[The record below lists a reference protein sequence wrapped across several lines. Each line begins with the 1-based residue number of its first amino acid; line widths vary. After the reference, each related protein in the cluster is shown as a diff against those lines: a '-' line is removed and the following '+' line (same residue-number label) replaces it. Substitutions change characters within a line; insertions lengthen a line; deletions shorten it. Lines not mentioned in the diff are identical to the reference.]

1 MFRSRREAITDAQ
14 IRTGGISLRSLQRID
29 HGTHAMGGKGGTI
42 TFKHGAFLGTPLLW
56 LQPIQG
62 FQRTAYPGTVPFF
75 LQVRSRYSGSFTY
88 AGTPVAGTFQW
99 VAIGS
104 FAAR

>member
-14 IRTGGISLRSLQRID
+14 IRTGGISLRSLQKVD
-29 HGTHAMGGKGGTI
+29 YGTHGLGGKAGTV
-42 TFKHGAFLGTPLLW
+42 TFKHGAFLGTPMIF
-56 LQPIQG
+56 LQPLAG
-62 FQRTAYPGTVPFF
+62 FQRTGYPGTTPFG

-88 AGTPVAGTFQW
+88 FGTPSGGTFQW
-99 VAIGS
+99 MAIGS

>member
-14 IRTGGISLRSLQRID
+14 IRTGGISLRSLQKVD
-29 HGTHAMGGKGGTI
+29 YGTHAHGAYGGTI
-42 TFKHGAFLGTPLLW
+42 TFRHGAFVGTPTVLI
-56 LQPIQG
+56 QPISG
-62 FQRTAYPGTVPFF
+62 YTLGGGGTQLFP
-75 LQVRSRYSGSFTY
+75 QVRSRYSGSFTY
-88 AGTPVAGTFQW
+88 YGTPRHGTFQW

>member
-14 IRTGGISLRSLQRID
+14 IRTGGISLRSLQKID
-29 HGTHAMGGKGGTI
+29 HGTHALGGKAGTI
-42 TFKHGAFLGTPLLW
+42 TFRHGVFVGTPLVI
-56 LQPIQG
+56 LQPLGG
-62 FQRTAYPGTVPFF
+62 FQRPAYPGTVPFA

-88 AGTPVAGTFQW
+88 FGTPSGGTFQW

>member
-1 MFRSRREAITDAQ
+1 MFRSRRQAITDAQ
-14 IRTGGISLRSLQRID
+14 IPTGGISLRSLRKVD
-29 HGTHAMGGKGGTI
+29 HGTHAHGAYGGTV
-42 TFKHGAFLGTPLLW
+42 TFKHGAFLGTPIIL
-56 LQPIQG
+56 LQPLAG
-62 FQRTAYPGTVPFF
+62 YERVGYPGSVFI

-88 AGTPVAGTFQW
+88 YGTPRHGTFQW

>member
-14 IRTGGISLRSLQRID
+14 IRTGGISLRSLQKVD
-29 HGTHAMGGKGGTI
+29 YGTHAHGAYGGTI
-42 TFKHGAFLGTPLLW
+42 TFPHGAFLGTPIIVM
-56 LQPIQG
+56 QPLAGYTQSG
-62 FQRTAYPGTVPFF
+62 GGSRTEV
-75 LQVRSRYSGSFTY
+75 QVRSRYSGSFTY
-88 AGTPVAGTFQW
+88 YGTPRHGTFQW